1 MKPLMSFNK
10 DHNNHHLA
18 EKGTGR
24 EDTHWMGQEELEEVL
39 LYERTRVSQG
49 IVCRKWKRPQAI
61 SVSMEELNIEEK
73 LKPKLA

>member
-24 EDTHWMGQEELEEVL
+24 EDTHWMGQKNLKRFYYMKGLELARELCAESGKDH
-39 LYERTRVSQG
+39 RQFQSA
-49 IVCRKWKRPQAI
+49 WK
-61 SVSMEELNIEEK
+61 N
-73 LKPKLA
+73 